1 MKAFNL
7 VVLMMASLVFSSAHA
22 SSGQALRELTKAVQ
36 VSQGILYSGTVE
48 AQICDDQESSQY
60 LLFVDK
66 DSKILAVSVNLG
78 FTASNGDEGWMSADT
93 AELIDI
99 LQCTHAKVRIY

>member
-1 MKAFNL
+1 MNALNL
-7 VVLMMASLVFSSAHA
+7 AILLIASLVFSSAHA

-36 VSQGILYSGTVE
+36 ESQGLLYGGTIE

-66 DSKILAVSVNLG
+66 EAQILAVSVNSG
-78 FTASNGDEGWMSADT
+78 FTASNGDEGWMAADT
-93 AELIDI
+93 AELINI
-99 LQCTHAKVRIY
+99 QQCTHSKVRIY